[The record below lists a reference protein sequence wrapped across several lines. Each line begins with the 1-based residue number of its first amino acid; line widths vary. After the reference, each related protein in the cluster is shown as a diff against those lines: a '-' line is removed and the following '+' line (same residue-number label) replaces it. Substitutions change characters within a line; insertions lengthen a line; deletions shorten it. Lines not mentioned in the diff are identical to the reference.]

1 MKMKLDEIDWNTWL
15 YGRGMP
21 PVTPKFDMTLA
32 TPAHN
37 LAKRWA
43 HASSTNTDLNDLGFN
58 KSDLRGW
65 FAGQICTSHLRN

>member
-1 MKMKLDEIDWNTWL
+1 MKLDEIDWDTWL

-32 TPAHN
+32 TPPYN

-43 HASSTNTDLNDLGFN
+43 HASSTNTDPNDLDFN

-65 FAGQICTSHLRN
+65 FAGQICTSHLQN